1 MVVSLQ
7 MTIPASSDFYTT
19 GGDVTITLEGVDTCI
34 FHTKKELIKIQK
46 AKSPARQ
53 DTIDTDQFDN
63 SIVDLKKG
71 TDEVVIKG
79 WLADD
84 STSTAWE
91 KFWQLRA
98 MISRGGP
105 LTNLTIENI
114 QYKSSTQEAYLED
127 IAGTI
132 KADDT
137 GSINSAQTNGTA
149 RVEVVLT
156 CFIGDER

>member
-1 MVVSLQ
+1 MAVSLQ

-19 GGDVTITLEGVDTCI
+19 GGDITITLEGVDTII

-46 AKSPARQ
+46 AKTTARQ
-53 DTIDTDQFDN
+53 DSLDTDMFDN

-79 WLADD
+79 WLADN

-91 KFWQLRA
+91 QFWQLRA
-98 MISRGGP
+98 MIARGGP

-114 QYKSSTQEAYLED
+114 QYKATTQEAYLED

-137 GSINSAQTNGTA
+137 GSINSAQADGTA
-149 RVEVVLT
+149 K
-156 CFIGDER
+156 FITTPFLRYSAKK

>member
-1 MVVSLQ
+1 MAVSLQ

-19 GGDVTITLEGVDTCI
+19 GGDITITLGGVDTII

-46 AKSPARQ
+46 AKTVARQ
-53 DTIDTDQFDN
+53 DSLDTDMFDN

-98 MISRGGP
+98 MVVRGGP

-114 QYKSSTQEAYLED
+114 QYKASTQEAYLED

-137 GSINSAQTNGTA
+137 GSINSAQADGTA
-149 RVEVVLT
+149 RVEVVLS